1 MSEARKRLILAAIS
15 AELQAQGGRVD
26 PLGLATAIDRA
37 LEADTRGAG
46 GKPADAASSPK
57 GAYILADEGRTPEE
71 LNASNDDGRG

>member
-37 LEADTRGAG
+37 LDTSGAG